1 MTTRPS
7 LTELVAIRDRLNA
20 TRHAHGR
27 VRVDCTGDDE
37 QLVAYVNTFIAH
49 APLDMAKLIA
59 EAAALVAENVRLADR
74 CNELRQQLDN
84 ARAAAESGHRA
95 LLHQAI
101 AVAHVQKRP
110 AC

>member
-1 MTTRPS
+1 MTARPTLS
-7 LTELVAIRDRLNA
+7 ELVAIRDRLHA
-20 TRHAHGR
+20 TRQAHGR
-27 VRVDCTGDDE
+27 VRVDCTGEDD
-37 QLVAYVNTFIAH
+37 QLVTCVNTFIAH
-49 APLDMAKLIA
+49 APTDISKLIA